1 MTGKIIRGI
10 AGFYYVHV
18 VESGIYEC
26 KAKGIFRKDN
36 TKPLVGDE
44 VNIEVLC
51 TKDMEGNITQIL
63 PRKNALIR
71 PAVANVDQAI
81 VLFAVKNPKPHL
93 NLLDR
98 FLVTMEVCEIP
109 TIICF
114 NKIDLDDGK
123 ERERLQEIY
132 EKTDYKVI
140 FTSVKEMKNIE
151 FVKEAVGG
159 KTTVLAGPSGAGK
172 SSLINVLQAGT
183 QMEVGALSKKIARGK
198 HTTRHSEL
206 ITLGEDGYLLDT
218 PGFSSLFI
226 EDLDKEELKNYFP
239 EFLEAAKQCYFASC
253 NHLKEPQCGVKD
265 AVAEGEISKSRYDNY
280 ETLLNNLDEPRWAK
294 EIRKK

>member
-1 MTGKIIRGI
+1 MNGKIIKGI

-51 TKDMEGNITQIL
+51 TKDMEGNITKIL
-63 PRKNALIR
+63 PRKNVLNR
-71 PAVANVDQAI
+71 PAVANIDQAM

-98 FLVTMEVCEIP
+98 FLVTMEVCGIP

-114 NKIDLDDGK
+114 NKMDLDNGG
-123 ERERLQEIY
+123 ERKRLQEIY
-132 EKTDYKVI
+132 DKTKYTVI
-140 FTSVKEMKNIE
+140 FTSVKEMKNIDI
-151 FVKEAVGG
+151 VKDLVRE

-172 SSLINVLQAGT
+172 SSLINVLQT
-183 QMEVGALSKKIARGK
+183 NVQMEVGALSQKIARGK

-206 ITLGEDGYLLDT
+206 ITMGEEGYLLDT

-226 EDLDKEELKNYFP
+226 EDLEKEELKNYFP
-239 EFLEAAKQCYFASC
+239 EFEQYAMECYFGSC

-265 AVAEGEISKSRYDNY
+265 AVEGRGISQSRYDNY
-280 ETLLNNLDEPRWAK
+280 VTLLNNLDEPRWAK

>member
-44 VNIEVLC
+44 VNIEILC
-51 TKDMEGNITQIL
+51 TKDMEGNINEIL
-63 PRKNALIR
+63 PRKNALMR

-98 FLVTMEVCEIP
+98 FLVTMEVFEIP

-123 ERERLQEIY
+123 EVERLQKIY
-132 EKTDYKVI
+132 EKTDYIVF

-151 FVKEAVGG
+151 LVKEAVQG

-172 SSLINVLQAGT
+172 SSLINVLQAGI
-183 QMEVGALSKKIARGK
+183 QMEVGALSQKIARGK

-206 ITLGEDGYLLDT
+206 IPLGEDGYLLDT

-226 EDLDKEELKNYFP
+226 EDLKKDELKNYFP
-239 EFLEAAKQCYFASC
+239 EFEEASKQCYFSSC
-253 NHLKEPQCGVKD
+253 IHLKEPQCGVKD
-265 AVAEGEISKSRYDNY
+265 AVAEGRISQSRYDNY
-280 ETLLNNLDEPRWAK
+280 VTLLNNLDEPRWAK

>member
-1 MTGKIIRGI
+1 MTGKIIKGI

-18 VESGIYEC
+18 AESGIYEC

-44 VNIEVLC
+44 VKIEILC
-51 TKDMEGNITQIL
+51 TKDMEGNITEIL
-63 PRKNALIR
+63 PRKNSLIR

-81 VLFAVKNPKPHL
+81 VLFAVKSPKPHL

-98 FLVTMEVCEIP
+98 FLVSMESCGIP

-114 NKIDLDDGK
+114 NKIDLDNGK
-123 ERERLQEIY
+123 EMKRLRGIY
-132 EKTDYKVI
+132 DKTDYPLI
-140 FTSVKEMKNIE
+140 FSSVKEMQNIDTI
-151 FVKEAVGG
+151 KEAVKG

-172 SSLINVLQAGT
+172 SSLINVLQSDV
-183 QMEVGALSKKIARGK
+183 QMEVGALSEKIARGK

-206 ITLGEDGYLLDT
+206 ITMGEEGYLLDT

-226 EDLDKEELKNYFP
+226 EDLEKEELKDYFP
-239 EFLEAAKQCYFASC
+239 EFCDHEENCYFSSC
-253 NHLKEPQCGVKD
+253 MHLKEPDCGVKD
-265 AVAEGEISKSRYDNY
+265 AVAKSVVSQSRYDNY
-280 ETLLNNLDEPRWAK
+280 VTLFDKLDEPRWAK
-294 EIRKK
+294 DIRKK

>member
-1 MTGKIIRGI
+1 MTGKIIKGI

-26 KAKGIFRKDN
+26 KAKGIFRKDK
-36 TKPLVGDE
+36 TKPLVGDR

-51 TKDMEGNITQIL
+51 TKDMEGNITEIL

-114 NKIDLDDGK
+114 NKIDLDHGI

-132 EKTDYKVI
+132 EKTMYPVI
-140 FTSVKEMKNIE
+140 FTSVKEMKNIDQIE
-151 FVKEAVGG
+151 GLVQG

-172 SSLINVLQAGT
+172 SSLINVLQSGI
-183 QMEVGALSKKIARGK
+183 QMEVGALSEKIARGK

-206 ITLGEDGYLLDT
+206 IPLGQGGYLLDT

-226 EDLDKEELKNYFP
+226 ENLEKEALKHYFP
-239 EFLEAAKQCYFASC
+239 EFLEAEELCYFSSC
-253 NHLKEPQCGVKD
+253 NHVNEPQCGVKD
-265 AVAEGEISKSRYDNY
+265 AVEEGKISGSRYDNY
-280 ETLLNNLDEPRWAK
+280 VTLLNNLDEPRWAK

>member
-1 MTGKIIRGI
+1 MTGKIIKGI
-10 AGFYYVHV
+10 AGFYYVDV

-36 TKPLVGDE
+36 TKPLVGDQ

-51 TKDMEGNITQIL
+51 EKDMEGNITSIL
-63 PRKNALIR
+63 PRKNVLVR
-71 PAVANVDQAI
+71 PAVANVDQAV

-98 FLVTMEVCEIP
+98 FLVTMEVQSVP

-114 NKIDLDDGK
+114 NKVDLDNGK
-123 ERERLQEIY
+123 EMKRLSDIY
-132 EKTDYKVI
+132 KKTYYPVV
-140 FTSVKEMKNIE
+140 FTSVKQMKNIE
-151 FVKEAVGG
+151 SIKGLLKG

-172 SSLINVLQAGT
+172 SSLINVLQSNV
-183 QMEVGALSKKIARGK
+183 QMEVGALSEKISRGK

-206 ITLGEDGYLLDT
+206 IGMGEGSYLLDT

-226 EDLDKEELKNYFP
+226 EDLEKEKLKEYFL
-239 EFLEAAKQCYFASC
+239 EFLRFDDQCYFVGC
-253 NHLKEPQCGVKD
+253 NHLKEPNCGVKD
-265 AVAEGEISKSRYDNY
+265 AVLSGRISQERYDNY
-280 ETLLNNLDEPRWAK
+280 LALLSSLDEPRWAK